1 MLFTFPN
8 KENKYKLKAKKGK
21 NMKSIKKKILASAL
35 AVTLLGGAFMPKAKA
50 EGDTDVKIWKDLKI
64 TKILNK
70 AEKGVTTPDAE
81 FEFSFT
87 TKNPDAP
94 QIENV
99 KIGYTASDNT
109 DADEAE
115 AGVQVEKTVGVDLS
129 KIQWTKS
136 GIYEYKLEEVIPDP
150 GIKDMD
156 YGYLLNVQNR
166 YTKPGTRNN
175 FPYVINFKVEEI
187 NGKLEVTGITVSNQ
201 AGKIK
206 RKLNYD
212 DKKGLKFKNYYDKK
226 DGNTPG
232 GGTDI
237 TEDDKKGF
245 AFKKIV
251 DSQKDY
257 DLEKSFDFG
266 VKVEKAVGSNSKD
279 TELKYVVVDKDGN
292 AGGEQTAAYGTEFT
306 VSLKNNE
313 RVVFSDVILGSKVS
327 VTEKDAKGL
336 TPSVTS
342 AFFEKDETSSSDK
355 TVVGYIGDQKGGNF
369 AEFTNKNTPIT
380 GIIIDNLPYIAL
392 VVVAG
397 FGIFFFVKN
406 RKEEEIYA

>member
-1 MLFTFPN
+1 
-8 KENKYKLKAKKGK
+8 
-21 NMKSIKKKILASAL
+21 MKSIKKKIIASAL
-35 AVTLLGGAFMPKAKA
+35 AVTLLGGAFMPKANA
-50 EGDTDVKIWKDLKI
+50 EGETDVKIWKDLKI

-70 AEKGVTTPDAE
+70 VEKGVTTPDAE

-87 TKNPDAP
+87 PKTENAP
-94 QIENV
+94 AIENV
-99 KIGYTASDNT
+99 KIGYTAADNT
-109 DADEAE
+109 DADKAE
-115 AGVQVEKTVGVDLS
+115 DGVQVEKTEGVNLS
-129 KIQWTKS
+129 KIQWTKP
-136 GIYEYKLEEVIPDP
+136 GVYKYDLEEVIPNP

-156 YGYLLNVQNR
+156 YGYLLNVRNS
-166 YTKPGTRNN
+166 YTKPGTKSTS
-175 FPYVINFKVEEI
+175 PYIIEFKVEEI
-187 NGKLEVTGITVSNQ
+187 EGKLEVTDIVVSNRV
-201 AGKIK
+201 GKIQK
-206 RKLNYD
+206 KLNYD

-266 VKVEKAVGSNSKD
+266 VQVDKAVGSKSKD
-279 TELKYVVVDKDGN
+279 TELKYVVVDKDGKVG
-292 AGGEQTAAYGTEFT
+292 AEQTAAYGTEFT
-306 VSLKNNE
+306 VKLKDKE
-313 RVVFSDVILGSKVS
+313 RVVFTDVILGSKVS
-327 VTEKDAKGL
+327 VTEKDSKGL
-336 TPSVTS
+336 TPSTKS
-342 AFFEKDETSSSDK
+342 NFFEKDENSSSDK
-355 TVVGYIGDQKGGNF
+355 TAVGFIGDQEGGNY

-380 GIIIDNLPYIAL
+380 GILIDNLPYIAL

>member
-1 MLFTFPN
+1 
-8 KENKYKLKAKKGK
+8 
-21 NMKSIKKKILASAL
+21 MKSIKKKIIASAL

-50 EGDTDVKIWKDLKI
+50 EGETNNQIWKDLKI

-70 AEKGVTTPDAE
+70 VEKGVTTPDAE

-87 TKNPDAP
+87 PKTEDAP
-94 QIENV
+94 TIENV
-99 KIGYTASDNT
+99 KIPFTSADKD
-109 DADEAE
+109 DAYEAE
-115 AGVQVEKTVGVDLS
+115 AGIQVEKTVGVDLS
-129 KIQWTKS
+129 KIQWPKS
-136 GIYEYKLEEVIPDP
+136 GIYEYDLQEVIPNP

-156 YGYLLNVQNR
+156 YGYLLNFQNR
-166 YTKPGTRNN
+166 YTKNTS
-175 FPYVINFKVEEI
+175 PYMIKFKVEEKG
-187 NGKLEVTGITVSNQ
+187 GKLEVTDIVVSNRT
-201 AGKIK
+201 GKIRK
-206 RKLNYD
+206 KLNYD

-251 DSQKDY
+251 ESEKDY

-266 VKVEKAVGSNSKD
+266 VQVDKAVGSNLKKD
-279 TELKYVVVDKDGN
+279 TEVVKYYVVDEKGN
-292 AGGEQTAAYGTEFT
+292 LGEEKTAAYGTEFT

-327 VTEKDAKGL
+327 VTEKDPKGL
-336 TPSVTS
+336 TPSTKS
-342 AFFEKDETSSSDK
+342 NFFEKDENSSSDK
-355 TVVGYIGDQKGGNF
+355 TAVGFIGDQEGGNF

-380 GIIIDNLPYIAL
+380 GILIDNLPYIAL